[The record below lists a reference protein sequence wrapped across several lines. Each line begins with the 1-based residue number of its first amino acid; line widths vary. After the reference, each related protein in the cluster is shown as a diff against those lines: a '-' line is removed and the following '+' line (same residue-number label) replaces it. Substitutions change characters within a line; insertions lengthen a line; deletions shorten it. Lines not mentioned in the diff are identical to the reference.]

1 MIQAI
6 TTTSLTEGSE
16 AFILFVPYSDHIIQI
31 SQQKLRLLRSGN
43 IFLVFW
49 YPTLVSLYQ
58 L

>member
-6 TTTSLTEGSE
+6 TTTSLTEGSD

-31 SQQKLRLLRSGN
+31 SQQKLRVIRTGN

-49 YPTLVSLYQ
+49 HPTLVSLCQ